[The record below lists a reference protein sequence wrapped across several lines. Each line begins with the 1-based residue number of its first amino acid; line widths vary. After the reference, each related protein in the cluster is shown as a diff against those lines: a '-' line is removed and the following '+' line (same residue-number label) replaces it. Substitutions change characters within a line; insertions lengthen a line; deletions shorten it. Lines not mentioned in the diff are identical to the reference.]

1 MAKRAGLLVSES
13 LCLLIRLRAAKER
26 ARRQSRFFAAL
37 RMTGSVLGLTGV
49 TILLLWTW
57 LVLGQ

>member
-13 LCLLIRLRAAKER
+13 SCLLVRLRAAKEP

-37 RMTGSVLGLTGV
+37 RMTGGVLGMTGV
-49 TILLLWTW
+49 TILLLRTW
-57 LVLGQ
+57 LV